1 MSNSQGWVSLHRKLL
16 DNPIFSNYKLLQTFL
31 YCLLKASHSDREQ
44 LVGDELVTIKTGQL
58 VTGRKAI
65 AKATK
70 LSEQNV
76 RTALN
81 RLEKLGILTIKPTNK
96 YSIVTVVAWEPH
108 QQTNQQTTSSQPTSN
123 QQVTTNNNCNNLD
136 NSNKRKNIPYQLI
149 ADSYNKNYADNVNG
163 KGHILDLADDRKKA
177 IARIWK
183 FKPDQAEEKNSTNK
197 IMYWDRYFKF
207 CSEQPKLNGGQATE
221 TFTWV
226 AALDDLIKWKRYI
239 KILEGEL

>member
-1 MSNSQGWVSLHRKLL
+1 MSELTDVEQVLNTCGTDVRNQKPETRNHK
-16 DNPIFSNYKLLQTFL
+16 PI
-31 YCLLKASHSDREQ
+31 
-44 LVGDELVTIKTGQL
+44 IKT
-58 VTGRKAI
+58 K
-65 AKATK
+65 
-70 LSEQNV
+70 
-76 RTALN
+76 
-81 RLEKLGILTIKPTNK
+81 EK
-96 YSIVTVVAWEPH
+96 
-108 QQTNQQTTSSQPTSN
+108 
-123 QQVTTNNNCNNLD
+123 
-136 NSNKRKNIPYQLI
+136 IPYQLI

-197 IMYWDRYFKF
+197 ILYWDRYFKY
-207 CSEQPKLNGGQATE
+207 CSEQPKLNGGQASE

>member
-1 MSNSQGWVSLHRKLL
+1 MSNSQGWISLHRKLL

-96 YSIVTVVAWEPH
+96 YSIVTVVAWDLH
-108 QQTNQQTTSSQPTSN
+108 QQTNQQVTNKQPTSN
-123 QQVTTNNNCNNLD
+123 QQVTTNNNYNNVN
-136 NSNKRKNIPYQLI
+136 NSNNKKEIVIPEGINRDSWTEWIEARKANKKKVSEAAAKKQFKLLLKYTEEEQKLIIDKSIQNDYQGLFDLKENGNGNYQANKRQNEI
-149 ADSYNKNYADNVNG
+149 
-163 KGHILDLADDRKKA
+163 DDT
-177 IARIWK
+177 
-183 FKPDQAEEKNSTNK
+183 STD
-197 IMYWDRYFKF
+197 W
-207 CSEQPKLNGGQATE
+207 ATGL
-221 TFTWV
+221 FQS
-226 AALDDLIKWKRYI
+226 
-239 KILEGEL
+239 